1 MVTKSKVETSKRL
14 EKIPPYLFARLDE
27 KKAAA
32 IAKGVDIINMGIGD
46 PDMPTFSPVVE
57 AMQEAINDPK
67 THDYPPYTGTLE
79 YKKSS
84 LQMDF

>member
-1 MVTKSKVETSKRL
+1 MKR
-14 EKIPPYLFARLDE
+14 YLHIFSQGLTI
-27 KKAAA
+27 KAAA

-79 YKKSS
+79 Y
-84 LQMDF
+84 